1 MKKATENCCNQ
12 SIRCNIDNSLEIL
25 LNIKENKC
33 NIPVSKLFTM
43 SARENKKRD
52 FLFVSK
58 VIGKHIPMIPDT
70 LNIIGGI
77 LARLWV
83 NEREDSVN
91 YPTDDLVKSLIAL
104 GISNNL
110 GNLDLGEEE
119 NIKSNNIASNISSS
133 RDILS
138 TPIKLANKT
147 LFIGF
152 AETATGLAQAVF
164 KNFSNASYI
173 HTTRE
178 KITSIEPALFFNEEH
193 SHAVEHLIFPYEKN
207 FFDKFQDI
215 VLIDDELTTGK
226 SALNLIKCL
235 PGRSFGIIS
244 ILDWRDAN
252 SYKMFDDEKNI
263 NVRVCSLLKGE
274 INCTK
279 SKDIIS
285 DAIIIP
291 PSSTK
296 LIPSKELIFPIT
308 EGIEGYNK
316 ATGRFGLSSEENS
329 KIFKELKSIAEVLK
343 KERTTGNCLC
353 IGTGE
358 FIYLPCSISSE
369 LGDNVYFHSTTRSPV
384 HARNIA
390 SYGNKNKIAFK
401 SPEDEA
407 ITNYLYNI
415 PDNFYGQVFF
425 FTEKPLTEEK
435 KEEFN
440 KIFSHFHVKTIIFV
454 SWRDLNKKEV

>member
-1 MKKATENCCNQ
+1 MENLIENYCNQ
-12 SIRCNIDNSLEIL
+12 SVHYNIDDSLEIS
-25 LNIKENKC
+25 LNIEENKY
-33 NIPVSKLFTM
+33 NIPMSKLFTM

-58 VIGKHIPMIPDT
+58 VIGKHMPMIPDT
-70 LNIIGGI
+70 LNIIGAI

-83 NEREDSVN
+83 NEREGSND
-91 YPTDDLVKSLIAL
+91 YPTTELVNELISLDV
-104 GISNNL
+104 SNHMSNL
-110 GNLDLGEEE
+110 SLKRNKKNRDTHVIPFNIGNSR
-119 NIKSNNIASNISSS
+119 NILN
-133 RDILS
+133 
-138 TPIKLANKT
+138 TPIKLKNKT

-164 KNFSNASYI
+164 QNFSNAAYI

-193 SHAVEHLIFPYEKN
+193 SHAVEHLIFPYESD
-207 FFDKFQDI
+207 FFNKFQDI

-235 PGRSFGIIS
+235 PGKSFGIIS

-252 SYKMFDDEKNI
+252 SHKMFKEEKNVE
-263 NVRVCSLLKGE
+263 VRLCSLVKGT
-274 INCTK
+274 IKCSK

-285 DAIIIP
+285 DAITRV
-291 PSSTK
+291 SNSTN
-296 LIPSKELIFPIT
+296 LIPCKEYVFQIA
-308 EGIEGYNK
+308 ESIEGYNK
-316 ATGRFGLSSEENS
+316 ATGRFGLSSEDNLKVFE
-329 KIFKELKSIAEVLK
+329 EVKSISETLK

-358 FIYLPCSISSE
+358 FIYLPCSISAR

-390 SYGNKNKIAFK
+390 SYGNKNKVAFK
-401 SPEDEA
+401 CPEDDT

-415 PDNFYGQVFF
+415 PDNFYDQVFF
-425 FTEKPLTEEK
+425 FSEKPLTKDK

-440 KIFSHFHVKTIIFV
+440 RIFSNFHVKSIIFV
-454 SWRDLNKKEV
+454 CWKD

>member
-1 MKKATENCCNQ
+1 MENLTQNCCNG
-12 SIRCNIDNSLEIL
+12 SIHYDIDDSLEIL

-33 NIPVSKLFTM
+33 SIPVSKLFTM

-58 VIGKHIPMIPDT
+58 IIGKHIPMIPDT
-70 LNIIGGI
+70 LKIIGGI
-77 LARLWV
+77 LARLWI
-83 NEREDSVN
+83 NEREGSHD
-91 YPTDDLVKSLIAL
+91 YPTTELVNTLISLDAT
-104 GISNNL
+104 NNMS
-110 GNLDLGEEE
+110 NLDLKMEQKIME
-119 NIKSNNIASNISSS
+119 NH
-133 RDILS
+133 DILFNIQS
-138 TPIKLANKT
+138 LHDTLNTPIRLANKT

-164 KNFSNASYI
+164 QNFSNASYI

-193 SHAVEHLIFPYEKN
+193 SHAVEHSLFPYENDFFNN
-207 FFDKFQDI
+207 FDDI

-235 PGRSFGIIS
+235 PGKSFGIIS

-252 SYKMFDDEKNI
+252 SYKMFIDEKNI
-263 NVRVCSLLKGE
+263 DVKVCSLLKGE
-274 INCTK
+274 IQCSK

-285 DAIIIP
+285 DAITVP

-296 LIPSKELIFPIT
+296 LIPCT
-308 EGIEGYNK
+308 EYVFQIAQSIDGYNK
-316 ATGRFGLSSEENS
+316 STGRFGITSHDNLKIS
-329 KIFKELKSIAEVLK
+329 KEIKSISNVLK

-358 FIYLPCSISSE
+358 FIYMPCSISSQ

-384 HARNIA
+384 HARNIT
-390 SYGNKNKIAFK
+390 SYGNKNKIAFQ
-401 SPEDEA
+401 SPEDDTT
-407 ITNYLYNI
+407 TNYLYNI
-415 PDNFYGQVFF
+415 PDNFYNQVFF
-425 FTEKPLTEEK
+425 FSEKPLTKEK

-440 KIFSHFHVKTIIFV
+440 RIFSYFHVKSIIFV
-454 SWRDLNKKEV
+454 CWR

>member
-1 MKKATENCCNQ
+1 MENHTENYYNQ
-12 SIRCNIDNSLEIL
+12 SLHYNIDNSLQIS

-33 NIPVSKLFTM
+33 NIPASKLFTM

-58 VIGKHIPMIPDT
+58 VIGKHMPMIPDT
-70 LNIIGGI
+70 LKIIGGI
-77 LARLWV
+77 LARLWI
-83 NEREDSVN
+83 NEREDTVLYPTTELVDTLISLDVSHNMDTSVN
-91 YPTDDLVKSLIAL
+91 LHSLH
-104 GISNNL
+104 
-110 GNLDLGEEE
+110 
-119 NIKSNNIASNISSS
+119 
-133 RDILS
+133 DILN
-138 TPIKLANKT
+138 TPIRLANKT

-152 AETATGLAQAVF
+152 AETATGLAQSVF
-164 KNFSNASYI
+164 QNFSNAAYI
-173 HTTRE
+173 HTSRE

-193 SHAVEHLIFPYEKN
+193 SHAVEHSLFPYESD
-207 FFDKFQDI
+207 FFNKFSDI

-235 PGRSFGIIS
+235 PGKYFGIIS

-252 SYKMFDDEKNI
+252 SYKMFIDEKNI
-263 NVRVCSLLKGE
+263 DVRVCSLLKGD
-274 INCTK
+274 IKCSK

-285 DAIIIP
+285 DEITIP

-296 LIPSKELIFPIT
+296 LIPSKECVFQIAQS
-308 EGIEGYNK
+308 IEGYNK
-316 ATGRFGLSSEENS
+316 STGRFGITSRDNLKISEEINS
-329 KIFKELKSIAEVLK
+329 ISKFLI

-358 FIYLPCSISSE
+358 FIYLPCSISSM

-390 SYGNKNKIAFK
+390 SYGNKNKIAFQ
-401 SPEDEA
+401 SPEDDT

-415 PDNFYGQVFF
+415 PDNFYTQVFF
-425 FTEKPLTEEK
+425 FSEKPLTKEK
-435 KEEFN
+435 KDELN
-440 KIFSHFHVKTIIFV
+440 SIFSYFHAKSIIFV
-454 SWRDLNKKEV
+454 CWKC